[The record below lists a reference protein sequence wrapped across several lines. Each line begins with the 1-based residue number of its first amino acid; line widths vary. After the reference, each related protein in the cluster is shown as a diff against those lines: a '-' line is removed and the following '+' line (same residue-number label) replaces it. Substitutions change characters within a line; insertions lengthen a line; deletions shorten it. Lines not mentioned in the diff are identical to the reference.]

1 MGYASQHLL
10 PSKTRHRT
18 AAHPAFK
25 MARDRTLG
33 LHAASLFIPTSR
45 WHACR
50 AAPRKPPRTSHK
62 PEPYLPRSQTMC
74 EWTLPIQRY
83 FGKSI
88 RQQTRYGA
96 WAKRSR
102 SSVKFIAISPVGC
115 HERLSLS
122 FHHGTY
128 CPQKLLL
135 VGGHA
140 SLFMRV
146 SNTLV
151 CIDMCLRRR
160 LQVTTEFFRSH
171 IKAYK
176 PCDKTSSKATHCHVT
191 KVL

>member
-10 PSKTRHRT
+10 HIKTRHRT
-18 AAHPAFK
+18 APAHPTFK

-50 AAPRKPPRTSHK
+50 AAPRKPPRTSRK

-83 FGKSI
+83 LGNVDSS
-88 RQQTRYGA
+88 A
-96 WAKRSR
+96 NSVRSLGEAVAQLGQIHR
-102 SSVKFIAISPVGC
+102 HLACC

-140 SLFMRV
+140 SFMRV
-146 SNTLV
+146 SNTFV

-176 PCDKTSSKATHCHVT
+176 PCDISSSKATHCHVT